1 MSKLERRSAPLEVRS
16 KGRTLTGYAAVFDS
30 PTRISDF
37 TETIVRGAFAH
48 SLVDRDVLA
57 LVDHDPGRVLART
70 RSKTLRL
77 SEDTRGLAFDLDV
90 PATSHGND
98 VLALAERG
106 DLGGMSFGF
115 SVPKDGETWNGSKR
129 TLQAVTL
136 HEISVVSAWPAY
148 QGTVVNARAREDKSA
163 WLEDCVS
170 RLLEDS
176 EAVDES
182 DALLQCENLW
192 ADRVRN
198 ARPRTALA
206 RRYLE
211 ILRGKP

>member
-1 MSKLERRSAPLEVRS
+1 MSKLERRSAQLELRS
-16 KGRTLTGYAAVFDS
+16 QGRKLEGYAALFNNEA
-30 PTRISDF
+30 RIADF
-37 TETIVRGAFAH
+37 VETIRAGAFAG
-48 SLVDRDVLA
+48 SLDRDVLA

-77 SEDTRGLAFDLDV
+77 AEDTRGLAFDLDV

-115 SVPKDGETWNGSKR
+115 TVAKDGEAWTGNR
-129 TLQAVTL
+129 RELRAVTL

-148 QGTVVNARAREDKSA
+148 QGTIVNARARENKED
-163 WLEDCVS
+163 WLETCIAT
-170 RLLEDS
+170 LLEDE
-176 EAVDES
+176 EALDEE
-182 DALLQCENLW
+182 DARLQCLSLW
-192 ADRVRN
+192 GERKRN

-211 ILRGKP
+211 LIKVKP